1 MPGRQALEVPGR
13 YGFHSTRSRHPARGV
28 KLVMSD
34 AHEGMKATVAMYESS
49 WQRCCF
55 DFMRNALAH
64 AARPDG
70 ASSPPSKPFARD
82 DAEAAKTQWRKVA
95 DQFRH
100 KLPKLAPF
108 RGGGDRRAR
117 LHDLPPQHRTKLHST
132 NPIERLNGVIKRR
145 TEVAGIFLNENA
157 VVRLIGA
164 ILLEQNEE
172 WGGSL
177 CPL

>member
-13 YGFHSTRSRHPARGV
+13 YGFHSTRSRHPVRGV

-64 AARPDG
+64 AARPDS
-70 ASSPPSKPFARD
+70 ASSPSSKPFARD
-82 DAEAAKTQWRKVA
+82 DAESAKTQWRKVA

-117 LHDLPPQHRTKLHST
+117 LHDLPPQHRTKLHAT

-164 ILLEQNEE
+164 I
-172 WGGSL
+172 
-177 CPL
+177 